1 MRTTINQL
9 ITEQARFIKV
19 PAVVGSLIV
28 AAGVLVTY
36 FFADYLSQRSADDF
50 QTQTDEQAMIFA
62 NTIES
67 RTAEFEQILLMLAA
81 YSRSQPGLTKDQWS
95 QFVQHSKIIDRH
107 PFVLGIGYVDV
118 IKPNDLEAYTASR
131 QAESPGFMITP
142 AGERDMYTAIRYL
155 EPQILVN
162 NNNLGFDMYS
172 EKTRQSAMIK
182 ARDQAKVAITAPV
195 RLIQDKDKNDK
206 YGVLFYAPVYGT
218 GTTPTTIEDRRQQHI
233 GYTYMAFRP
242 SDFIAR
248 IEESNSPQLLSSS
261 YTVTDTSS
269 GQSMT
274 SRIFSPSKS
283 ETRYDASQP
292 ADILDRQWMVG
303 LTSYQPAF
311 QRWTAPGITFLLGI
325 VTSFAI
331 GVATT
336 YLMTRRLMRLDLQH
350 QNELQQTKDELL
362 ALTSHQL
369 RTPASGVKQYVGML
383 LQGFVG
389 QLSPQQEAIAKKAFA
404 ANERQLE
411 TINQLLHV
419 AKADADQLVLQKEI
433 IELHNLT
440 QQVVE
445 SMQNTFDDQQ
455 SEVTIKAPKK
465 AIYVNVDERYLRMV
479 IENLLSN
486 ALKYSPAGK
495 PIKIT
500 VTARNDNAIVTVRD
514 YGVGIEEEHIDR
526 LFKKFSRI
534 PNSLSKTVG
543 GSGLGLFLAEQI
555 MIAHN
560 GDIEVDSKIGRG
572 SIFTISMPLYEVD
585 QPTPRKDSV

>member
-1 MRTTINQL
+1 MRATINQL
-9 ITEQARFIKV
+9 ISEQSRFIKV

-81 YSRSQPGLTKDQWS
+81 YSRSQPDLTRDQWS
-95 QFVQHSKIIDRH
+95 QFVRQSKILDRH
-107 PFVLGIGYVDV
+107 PFVLGVGYIDT
-118 IKPNDLEAYTASR
+118 IKPSDLEAYTAGR
-131 QAESPGFMITP
+131 QSEIPGFTITP
-142 AGERDMYTAIRYL
+142 EGQREIYTAVRYL
-155 EPQILVN
+155 EPYIEVN
-162 NNNLGFDMYS
+162 NNVLGFDMYS
-172 EKTRQSAMIK
+172 EKTRQASMAK
-182 ARDQAKVAITAPV
+182 ARDQATVSITSPV
-195 RLIQDKDKNDK
+195 RLKQDEGKNDK
-206 YGVLFYAPVYGT
+206 FGVLIFAPVYRT
-218 GTTPTTIEDRRQQHI
+218 GAAPDSIAERRQQHV
-233 GYTYMAFRP
+233 GYTYISFRP
-242 SDFIAR
+242 GDFITR
-248 IEESNSPQLLSSS
+248 IELSNSPQLSSSS
-261 YTVTDTSS
+261 YTITDTSS

-274 SRIFSPSKS
+274 SRIFSPSNT
-283 ETRYDASQP
+283 ETRYDAAQA
-292 ADILDRQWMVG
+292 ADILDHQWMVG

-331 GVATT
+331 GVVTT
-336 YLMTRRLMRLDLQH
+336 YLMARRLVRLDVQH

-389 QLSPQQEAIAKKAFA
+389 ELSPQQEAIAKKAFA

-419 AKADADQLVLQKEI
+419 AKADADQLVLQKEV
-433 IELHNLT
+433 IELLSLT
-440 QQVVE
+440 NQVIE
-445 SMQNTFDDQQ
+445 SMQASIDEQ
-455 SEVTIKAPKK
+455 EAIVTVKAPKK
-465 AIYVNVDERYLRMV
+465 AIYVNVDERYVRMV
-479 IENLLSN
+479 IENLVSN
-486 ALKYSPAGK
+486 ALKYSKAGQL
-495 PIKIT
+495 IKIT
-500 VTARNDNAIVTVRD
+500 VTARKEIAIVSIRD
-514 YGVGIEEEHIDR
+514 YGVGIAEEDIPR

-534 PNSLSKTVG
+534 PNPLSKSVG

-555 MIAHN
+555 MIAHH
-560 GDIEVDSKIGRG
+560 GDIEVDSKLGKG
-572 SIFTISMPLYEVD
+572 TIFTATMPLHEVK
-585 QPTPRKDSV
+585 QETPRKEKE